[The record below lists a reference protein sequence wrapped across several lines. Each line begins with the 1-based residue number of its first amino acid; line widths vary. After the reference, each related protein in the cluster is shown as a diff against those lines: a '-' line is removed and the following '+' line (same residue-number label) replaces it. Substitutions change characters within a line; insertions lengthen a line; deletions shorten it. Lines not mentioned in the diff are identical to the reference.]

1 MGSDTSID
9 HYLGI
14 DVPLQE
20 FSNPLPNEISRIV
33 VERLKEEAD
42 RYCGINPHHSLD
54 FAERIIKIGQ
64 VRQDTS
70 QIALGWVARGNALM
84 FIGQTDEAW
93 EALEKAGNMFSQV
106 GDEVGWARTRTSRL
120 YLSPMLNCVAEAL
133 LEAEQAKQIFLRS
146 GDQEKL
152 LRLEIQMG
160 YVYNHIGN
168 KLEAL
173 QRFLAALKIA
183 EELGEPGRPM
193 LGILFTNLGSTVEG
207 LGDLVQAKT
216 YYERAYIIFS
226 SEGAFLHLATVEANL
241 GFLAHM
247 QGHYNRALRLFTS
260 SLEKAAD
267 HSELETSKI
276 KWHMLESYQGL
287 NRLIEACD
295 LAREIVTD
303 SRELKAAL
311 ELALALLKLGE
322 IEAEMGNLSEAK
334 TSLVEAEMIFT
345 SLNADNWTANTW
357 LRWGTIAFKQGD
369 ANTAYH
375 KAVEA
380 ANIFETEGQEVN
392 YAAAALLKGRAALEL
407 VDLSTAESEAKKA
420 LRTAQLDNVAS
431 LRFAAHL
438 LLGQI
443 FEKKH
448 VISRALRHY
457 QAAAATTERVQ
468 RSLTITL
475 SPGFLEDKMDAWRGL
490 IRLHLQDGEVGKAFE
505 ILERSK
511 SQVLF
516 GYLAN
521 RENLLW
527 SKDDPETCNLIE
539 KLDRLRGEHQWFYKL
554 AYEIPLSSDHS
565 GHVETQQA
573 LMEVKSRERQIR
585 AITEQLYLQSAEA
598 EPANPTYLPS
608 LNKIQESLDAETRV
622 VEFYN
627 NGRKVWAFIFDRE
640 AIEVHSLKIT
650 VQDINRLLA
659 QLQMNLAAALRI
671 NVQDSAAR
679 NLTQHAKRILQRLY
693 TALLEPLEHRLN
705 RQQLVIVPY
714 GALHYLPFNLMHDG
728 VSYLIEKHEIVI
740 LPASGLLTQKAP
752 GRKPGALILANSF
765 EGRLNHT
772 LEEGHIVHQLFGGRL
787 YTEQSAERTTLN
799 GEPVQIL
806 HIAAHGQYRL
816 DQPDLSYIQLA
827 DGQLYADDLLQADLG
842 YELVTLSA
850 CETGRANVSGGE
862 ELIGLGRGILYA
874 GAGAIVLSLWPVPDK
889 AAVMLMEKMYRC
901 LKEGA
906 SKAAALQEAQLSIV
920 NKNPELHPA
929 FWGAFQLTG
938 NPGPLSKQTV

>member
-1 MGSDTSID
+1 MGSDTSINR
-9 HYLGI
+9 YLGI

-20 FSNPLPNEISRIV
+20 FSNPLPNEVSRIV
-33 VERLKEEAD
+33 VDRLKEEAD

-120 YLSPMLNCVAEAL
+120 YLSPMLNCVEEAL

-168 KLEAL
+168 KLEAR

-216 YYERAYIIFS
+216 YYERAYKIFS
-226 SEGAFLHLATVEANL
+226 SESAFLHLATIEANL

-247 QGHYNRALRLFTS
+247 QGDYNRALRFLTS
-260 SLEKAAD
+260 SLERAAD

-276 KWHMLESYQGL
+276 KGHMLECYQGL
-287 NRLIEACD
+287 NRLSEARD

-303 SRELKAAL
+303 LREFKAAL

-322 IEAEMGNLSEAK
+322 IEAEIGNLSDAK
-334 TSLVEAEMIFT
+334 TDLVEAEKIFK
-345 SLNADNWTANTW
+345 SLNATNWTANTW
-357 LRWGTIAFKQGD
+357 LRWGTIALKQGD
-369 ANTAYH
+369 SNTAYQM
-375 KAVEA
+375 AIEA
-380 ANIFETEGQEVN
+380 AKVFDSAGQQLN
-392 YAAAALLKGRAALEL
+392 YASAALLKGRAALEL
-407 VDLSTAESEAKKA
+407 GDLSIATVEAKKA
-420 LRTAQLDNVAS
+420 LRTAQHDHVAS
-431 LRFAAHL
+431 LRLTAHL

-443 FEKKH
+443 FEKQNLT
-448 VISRALRHY
+448 SRALRHY
-457 QAAAATTERVQ
+457 QASAATIERVQ

-475 SPGFLEDKMDAWRGL
+475 SPGFLEDKMEAWRGL
-490 IRLHLQDGEVGKAFE
+490 IRLYLQDGKLGKAFE
-505 ILERSK
+505 NIERSK

-516 GYLAN
+516 NFLAN

-527 SKDDPETCNLIE
+527 KKDEPEIRSLIE
-539 KLDRLRGEHQWFYKL
+539 KLDRLRGEHYWFFKQANEESHPSNY
-554 AYEIPLSSDHS
+554 SSQI
-565 GHVETQQA
+565 EQQQA
-573 LMEVKSRERQIR
+573 WLEVKARERQMR
-585 AITEQLYLQSAEA
+585 AITEQLYLHNAEG
-598 EPANPTYLPS
+598 EPVNPSQVPS
-608 LNKIQESLDAETRV
+608 HEKIQESLDPETMV

-627 NGRKVWAFIFDRE
+627 DGRNMWVFTLDRDT
-640 AIEVHSLKIT
+640 IEVHPLKIT
-650 VQDINRLLA
+650 LQEINRLLG
-659 QLQMNLAAALRI
+659 QLQMNIAAAI
-671 NVQDSAAR
+671 QFQSEDSSAR
-679 NLTQHAKRILQRLY
+679 NLTNLARRILQRLY
-693 TALLEPLEHRLN
+693 SDLLRSLEQRLN
-705 RQQLVIVPY
+705 RRQLVIVPY
-714 GALHYLPFNLMHDG
+714 GALHYLPFNLLHDG
-728 VSYLIEKHEIVI
+728 TSYLIENHEIVI
-740 LPASGLLTQKAP
+740 LPASSLTVHP
-752 GRKPGALILANSF
+752 TPEREPGAVILANSLD
-765 EGRLNHT
+765 GRLKHT
-772 LEEGHIVHQLFGGRL
+772 LEEGRIIHNIFGGRL
-787 YTEQSAERTTLN
+787 YTEQAAERSALI

-816 DQPDLSYIQLA
+816 DEPELSYIQLA
-827 DGQLYADDLLQADLG
+827 DGQLYADDFLQVDLS

-850 CETGRANVSGGE
+850 CETGRANVMGGE

-874 GAGAIVLSLWPVPDK
+874 GAGAIVLSLWPVSDQ
-889 AAVMLMEKMYRC
+889 AAVVLMENMYHA
-901 LKEGA
+901 LQKGA
-906 SKAAALQEAQLSIV
+906 TKAAALRGAQLRV
-920 NKNPELHPA
+920 FEDHPQLHPA

-938 NPGPLSKQTV
+938 NAGPLSR